1 MQGEFNEDPT
11 GTQILID
18 MGINFIP
25 GVGQVCDARDIAACL
40 KKLVIEKRVDE
51 IMIWVTLL
59 LTAIGCV
66 PYAGDVIKAGCK
78 AILKGADDVVLKIL
92 RKLGADDVQKAV
104 KILKTKF
111 TSSIDD
117 AIAMVNKWIEKAGNS
132 KYGNR
137 IKGILSSANENLNK
151 AVDFVKK
158 QIDEFEKRIF
168 GENSKIKPKTNKSK
182 TIKIENA
189 AQMSVPQSEKAARRE
204 MAREQPLPDYE
215 RLSEINVEKTDH
227 KEIKL
232 SRNDPIV
239 QKIAKETSSEIL
251 NELTAKNSIKTK
263 MTAKIKEIGW
273 TEKVFAEKVVT
284 PISKL
289 SDDDLLK
296 IRKINEVIPNPT
308 NDTLMSKVISEETYK
323 MYISN
328 GIRSGTVAGCVTKAI
343 DVANYKTYNELYEK
357 LGLHY
362 DGSPYK
368 TADKM
373 YIMKFTSVDTENN
386 VCRNLGGTTKP
397 ERKRIMDLYG
407 LDENHAFI
415 QKDPF
420 VGNGMTKT
428 PFNEYGTI
436 EYQVSKPCDID
447 IGAVIYELDRNG
459 SIKIVAVRV
468 KDKSEVIWKEIK

>member
-1 MQGEFNEDPT
+1 MPPAT
-11 GTQILID
+11 
-18 MGINFIP
+18 
-25 GVGQVCDARDIAACL
+25 
-40 KKLVIEKRVDE
+40 
-51 IMIWVTLL
+51 
-59 LTAIGCV
+59 
-66 PYAGDVIKAGCK
+66 
-78 AILKGADDVVLKIL
+78 
-92 RKLGADDVQKAV
+92 
-104 KILKTKF
+104 
-111 TSSIDD
+111 
-117 AIAMVNKWIEKAGNS
+117 GNS
-132 KYGNR
+132 ALPVKPAPRLPELPIGR
-137 IKGILSSANENLNK
+137 EELTVILNK
-151 AVDFVKK
+151 SAANAV
-158 QIDEFEKRIF
+158 
-168 GENSKIKPKTNKSK
+168 
-182 TIKIENA
+182 ENA

-273 TEKVFAEKVVT
+273 TEKVFAEKAVT

-357 LGLHY
+357 LGLH
-362 DGSPYK
+362 
-368 TADKM
+368 
-373 YIMKFTSVDTENN
+373 
-386 VCRNLGGTTKP
+386 
-397 ERKRIMDLYG
+397 
-407 LDENHAFI
+407 
-415 QKDPF
+415 
-420 VGNGMTKT
+420 
-428 PFNEYGTI
+428 
-436 EYQVSKPCDID
+436 
-447 IGAVIYELDRNG
+447 
-459 SIKIVAVRV
+459 
-468 KDKSEVIWKEIK
+468 

>member
-1 MQGEFNEDPT
+1 
-11 GTQILID
+11 
-18 MGINFIP
+18 
-25 GVGQVCDARDIAACL
+25 
-40 KKLVIEKRVDE
+40 
-51 IMIWVTLL
+51 
-59 LTAIGCV
+59 
-66 PYAGDVIKAGCK
+66 
-78 AILKGADDVVLKIL
+78 
-92 RKLGADDVQKAV
+92 
-104 KILKTKF
+104 
-111 TSSIDD
+111 
-117 AIAMVNKWIEKAGNS
+117 
-132 KYGNR
+132 
-137 IKGILSSANENLNK
+137 
-151 AVDFVKK
+151 
-158 QIDEFEKRIF
+158 
-168 GENSKIKPKTNKSK
+168 
-182 TIKIENA
+182 
-189 AQMSVPQSEKAARRE
+189 MSVPQSEKAARRE

-273 TEKVFAEKVVT
+273 TEKVFAEKAVT

-328 GIRSGTVAGCVTKAI
+328 GTRSGTVAGCVTKAI

-428 PFNEYGTI
+428 SFNEYGTI

-447 IGAVIYELDRNG
+447 IGAAIYELDRNG

-468 KDKSEVIWKEIK
+468 KDKSEGHL

>member
-1 MQGEFNEDPT
+1 MSRKTNDRKSKIKLISDTMTGFYSVMRNLKEDYKTYSKNYSEEALALLSKSDDFIESVEAVRSRDSLSSIDDDGINNLFLLSQQISELYHLKVQTKIEDEKPKTLPKKIKSEKTFWNTLWGALQGEFNEDPT

-92 RKLGADDVQKAV
+92 RKLDADDVQKAV

-189 AQMSVPQSEKAARRE
+189 AQMSVPQSEKAALRE
-204 MAREQPLPDYE
+204 
-215 RLSEINVEKTDH
+215 T
-227 KEIKL
+227 
-232 SRNDPIV
+232 
-239 QKIAKETSSEIL
+239 AKEDLNSSL
-251 NELTAKNSIKTK
+251 LKELAHSNVKYNPDDVVTVIKNSDGKLIWLEKGNSKKGLIHILERHADDFASQGVDNIPKLLENVLSSKPINTGSN
-263 MTAKIKEIGW
+263 AKGL
-273 TEKVFAEKVVT
+273 FADYMFKGN
-284 PISKL
+284 KY
-289 SDDDLLK
+289 
-296 IRKINEVIPNPT
+296 R
-308 NDTLMSKVISEETYK
+308 
-323 MYISN
+323 
-328 GIRSGTVAGCVTKAI
+328 VA
-343 DVANYKTYNELYEK
+343 
-357 LGLHY
+357 
-362 DGSPYK
+362 
-368 TADKM
+368 
-373 YIMKFTSVDTENN
+373 
-386 VCRNLGGTTKP
+386 
-397 ERKRIMDLYG
+397 
-407 LDENHAFI
+407 
-415 QKDPF
+415 
-420 VGNGMTKT
+420 
-428 PFNEYGTI
+428 YGTNGFV
-436 EYQVSKPCDID
+436 VSFYPID
-447 IGAVIYELDRNG
+447 
-459 SIKIVAVRV
+459 
-468 KDKSEVIWKEIK
+468 